1 MKTQLVGKVMAIPR
15 GNNLVDVFTGIGWDN
30 YSCFRI
36 EESKFNGKPTFILDQ
51 GKGVEDQEWKE
62 LKGLLRA

>member
-15 GNNLVDVFTGIGWDN
+15 GENLVDVFTGIGYEN

-36 EESKFNGKPTFILDQ
+36 EESKFNGKLTFIPVSGQ
-51 GKGVEDQEWKE
+51 GVDDQEWKE
-62 LKGLLRA
+62 LKGLLR